1 MQAIH
6 KKRALIKAATIAALG
21 TIIVAFCAFAPN
33 EEQAPARESYTETA
47 IVAKMD
53 KPAQDETLERVE
65 EIAPVE
71 ELPICWREIP
81 LDAEVQDYIV
91 RKCDEMDISPAIV
104 FAMIWRESSYRADAI
119 GDNGAALG
127 LLQIWPRWHSDR
139 MERTGATNLLNPMHN
154 VIVGMDYL
162 AELLAKGKGVE
173 WAISAYNN
181 GATGADRL
189 VAKGISCEY
198 AASVLAE
205 AGRIETDVLQ
215 RRPGA

>member
-1 MQAIH
+1 MDIH
-6 KKRALIKAATIAALG
+6 KKRTAVRLGAIAACMVAI
-21 TIIVAFCAFAPN
+21 TAFCAFAPN
-33 EEQAPARESYTETA
+33 EEQAPATESYTETA
-47 IVAKMD
+47 VVAKLD
-53 KPAQDETLERVE
+53 KPEQDATLERVE
-65 EIAPVE
+65 EKPT
-71 ELPICWREIP
+71 CWREIP
-81 LDAEVQDYIV
+81 LDADVQDYIV
-91 RKCDEMDISPAIV
+91 RRCDEMDISPAIV

-139 MERTGATNLLNPMHN
+139 MEKLGITNLLNPMHN

-189 VAKGISCEY
+189 VAKGIQCEY

-205 AGRIETDVLQ
+205 ARRIETDVLHGQ
-215 RRPGA
+215 SH